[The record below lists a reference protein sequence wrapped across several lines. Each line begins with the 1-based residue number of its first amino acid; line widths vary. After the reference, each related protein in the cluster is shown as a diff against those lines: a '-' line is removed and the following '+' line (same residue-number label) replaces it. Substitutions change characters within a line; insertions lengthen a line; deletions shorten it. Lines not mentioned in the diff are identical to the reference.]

1 MGGLKTSFVGSQ
13 PISSVQSS
21 TQQISI
27 EELDVI
33 SPFWEL
39 YSLKFW
45 NEFPTYM
52 CVFVEGRGVVPYI
65 QVILWLH

>member
-33 SPFWEL
+33 SPF
-39 YSLKFW
+39 
-45 NEFPTYM
+45 
-52 CVFVEGRGVVPYI
+52 
-65 QVILWLH
+65 